1 MYSGIIEKYWTYLT
15 KGINMC
21 VFTYGQT
28 FSGKTHTMKG
38 VDRDPGLVHR
48 TLEGIFSKLGSLQK
62 CCFEINMSYYEIY
75 NEAIYDLLDPNN
87 GNPLEVRQV
96 KDKGAQIQDLTR
108 PQIDSLAGAKQLFE
122 RGEIK
127 RRFAITNMNHN
138 SSRSHVIVQLD
149 IKTRF
154 LAAPMKTYCST
165 LMMADLAGSECIEK
179 SKTTGQSQRE
189 GSLINKSLLAL
200 SNIILKLSNQDGFV
214 SYRESKLTRI
224 LQPVLTENCV
234 TAIICT
240 VNPEKSHLQESLNTL
255 RFGICA
261 GGIRTVLKPNVQ
273 DKMLGSAKKKQT
285 QEEHLELIDRIE
297 SLSSELLDT
306 KEKLEDALLQ
316 LKHERGDHALKDQ
329 TLRYLEAEVKSE
341 REQKEKLRG
350 ELEKTEKLLSDQEE
364 AINRDLKGKFDRIL
378 HDMKQSYELQI
389 SRLKHQIIEMTE
401 EPQNK
406 SNIDFAMK
414 LKVKEVQSR
423 CSELE
428 KEIRSKNAT
437 IYTLQEDG
445 KHLRKELAQL
455 SDLSLV
461 GARKKPNPQNTP
473 KSAQKAHH
481 SLNKLA
487 HSAVEEG
494 FSATKLTSLLDGR
507 KAFFLPHFVHAAETK
522 ESFFTPSKSEFS
534 KER

>member
-1 MYSGIIEKYWTYLT
+1 
-15 KGINMC
+15 MC

-48 TLEGIFSKLGSLQK
+48 TLEGLFSRLGTQQK
-62 CCFEINMSYYEIY
+62 CCFEVNMSYYEIY
-75 NEAIYDLLDPNN
+75 NEAIFDLLDPNQ
-87 GNPLEVRQV
+87 GSPLEVRQA

-108 PQIDSLAGAKQLFE
+108 PQIDQLAAGKQLFE
-122 RGEIK
+122 RGEVK

-154 LAAPMKTYCST
+154 LATPMKTYCST

-240 VNPEKSHLQESLNTL
+240 VNPEKNHLQESLNTL

-261 GGIRTVLKPNVQ
+261 GGIRTILRPNVQ

-285 QEEHLELIDRIE
+285 HEEHLELLERVE
-297 SLSSELLDT
+297 TLSSELLDT
-306 KEKLEDALLQ
+306 REKLEEALLQ
-316 LKHERGDHALKDQ
+316 LKHERADLALKDQ
-329 TLRYLEAEVKSE
+329 TLRYLEAELQAE
-341 REQKEKLRG
+341 REQRGKLRS
-350 ELEKTEKLLSDQEE
+350 ELEKTEKLLADQEE
-364 AINRDLKGKFDRIL
+364 AISRDLKGKFDRIL

-389 SRLKHQIIEMTE
+389 SRLKHQVIEMTE
-401 EPQNK
+401 EPHNK
-406 SNIDFAMK
+406 QHLELAMK
-414 LKVKEVQSR
+414 LKVREAQNR

-428 KEIRSKNAT
+428 KELRSKNAT
-437 IYTLQEDG
+437 IFTLQEDG

-455 SDLSLV
+455 SEFSLV
-461 GARKKPNPQNTP
+461 GARKKPNQPTTP
-473 KSAQKAHH
+473 RSAHKLHH
-481 SLNKLA
+481 SMSKLA
-487 HSAVEEG
+487 HSLVEEG
-494 FSATKLTSLLDGR
+494 FSATKLSSLLDGK
-507 KAFFLPHFVHAAETK
+507 KAFFLPQLVQAAETK
-522 ESFFTPSKSEFS
+522 QSFFTPSKSEAS
-534 KER
+534 RDR

>member
-1 MYSGIIEKYWTYLT
+1 
-15 KGINMC
+15 MC

-48 TLEGIFSKLGSLQK
+48 TLEGLFSRLGPQQK
-62 CCFEINMSYYEIY
+62 CCFEVHMSYYEIY
-75 NEAIYDLLDPNN
+75 NEAIFDLLDPNH
-87 GNPLEVRQV
+87 GGPLEVRQA
-96 KDKGAQIQDLTR
+96 KDKGAQIQALSR
-108 PQIDSLAGAKQLFE
+108 PQIDHLAAAKQLFE
-122 RGEIK
+122 RGEVK

-154 LAAPMKTYCST
+154 LAAPMKTYCAT

-200 SNIILKLSNQDGFV
+200 SNTILKLSTQEGFV

-261 GGIRTVLKPNVQ
+261 GGVRTVLKPNVQ
-273 DKMLGSAKKKQT
+273 DKLGSAKKKQT
-285 QEEHLELIDRIE
+285 HEEHLELLDRVE
-297 SLSSELLDT
+297 TLSRELLDAR
-306 KEKLEDALLQ
+306 EKLEDALLQ
-316 LKHERGDHALKDQ
+316 LKHERADLALRDQ
-329 TLRYLEAEVKSE
+329 TQRYLEAELRAERSE
-341 REQKEKLRG
+341 REKLRA
-350 ELEKTEKLLSDQEE
+350 ELEKTEQLLAGQEE
-364 AINRDLKGKFDRIL
+364 AVGRELKGKFDRVL
-378 HDMKQSYELQI
+378 HDMKQSYELQL
-389 SRLKHQIIEMTE
+389 SRLKHQVIELTE
-401 EPQNK
+401 DPHNK
-406 SNIDFAMK
+406 LSLDNALK
-414 LKVKEVQSR
+414 LRLKEAQTR

-428 KEIRSKNAT
+428 KELRAKNAT

-455 SDLSLV
+455 SEFSLV
-461 GARKKPNPQNTP
+461 GTRKRLNVQATP
-473 KSAQKAHH
+473 RSAQKLPL
-481 SLNKLA
+481 SLGKPALA
-487 HSAVEEG
+487 AADG
-494 FSATKLTSLLDGR
+494 FSATKLASLFDGK
-507 KAFFLPHFVHAAETK
+507 KAFVLPHSALAETK
-522 ESFFTPSKSEFS
+522 ESFFTPSKSEAS
-534 KER
+534 RDRKCN